1 VYAYMRT
8 MTYYQA
14 GLGAALAVIM
24 FGILVVC
31 TVIYFGLFREEADI
45 G

>member
-1 VYAYMRT
+1 MRT
-8 MTYYQA
+8 LNYYQA

-31 TVIYFGLFREEADI
+31 TVIYFRMFREEADI